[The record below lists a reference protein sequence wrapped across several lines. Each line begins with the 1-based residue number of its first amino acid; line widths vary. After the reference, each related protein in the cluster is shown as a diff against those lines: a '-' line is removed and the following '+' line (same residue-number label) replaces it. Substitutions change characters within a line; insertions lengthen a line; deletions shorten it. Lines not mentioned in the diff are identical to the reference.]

1 MSYVREQLPDPCSYY
16 EGEGL
21 RLTGPRSSKWKT
33 TECRFHGGGD
43 SMRINMATGAW
54 VCMNC
59 GAKGGDLLGYHMQAH
74 RLEFIDAAKALGA
87 WVEDGKPESRRTPAP
102 LAPRS
107 ALEVLSFEAT
117 LAAVAAGNLAHGV
130 RLSDQDRERLLTAA
144 NRIIKLAEVFT

>member
-1 MSYVREQLPDPCSYY
+1 MSYVREKLPDPCSYY

-21 RLTGPRSSKWKT
+21 RLTGPRSAKWKT

-43 SMRINMATGAW
+43 SMRINVATGAW

-74 RLEFIDAAKALGA
+74 RLEFIDAAKSLGA

-117 LAAVAAGNLAHGV
+117 VAAVAAGNLAHGV
-130 RLSDQDRERLLTAA
+130 RLSDQDRKRLLTAA